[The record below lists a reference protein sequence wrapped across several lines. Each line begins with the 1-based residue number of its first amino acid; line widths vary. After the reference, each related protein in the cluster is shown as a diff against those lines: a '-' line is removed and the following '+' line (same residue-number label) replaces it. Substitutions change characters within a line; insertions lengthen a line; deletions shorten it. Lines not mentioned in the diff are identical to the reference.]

1 MSGFTG
7 FIGSE
12 VESVDGTYC
21 FDFSRAFA
29 EAVESGNENNLP
41 VVVIAALQGM
51 CLVAGFYSFF
61 FRTFKYH
68 SASPFSDWLETT
80 NPSTCSSE
88 AASQEQV
95 FEHAAISD
103 S

>member
-1 MSGFTG
+1 MVPTALTSAAHLQ
-7 FIGSE
+7 
-12 VESVDGTYC
+12 
-21 FDFSRAFA
+21 RPL
-29 EAVESGNENNLP
+29 NLAMKTICRWLSY
-41 VVVIAALQGM
+41 VVIAALQGM
-51 CLVAGFYSFF
+51 CLVAGFCSFF

>member
-1 MSGFTG
+1 MHHFQVYVLLDLLDSCHSAKPIAAQSGIGTAG
-7 FIGSE
+7 SIGSE

-61 FRTFKYH
+61 FF
-68 SASPFSDWLETT
+68 FSH
-80 NPSTCSSE
+80 
-88 AASQEQV
+88 
-95 FEHAAISD
+95 F
-103 S
+103 